1 MSTRDHSSSGALGSS
16 EVSILASATFFERF
30 LVTLGV
36 VLLSRVAVGRN
47 RAAVPAMT
55 TAAVN
60 TMKRFRDR
68 LDRLIV
74 GRLCRACVVDGC
86 CVNGEYTNRCP

>member
-16 EVSILASATFFERF
+16 EVSIFASLTFFEGF

-36 VLLSRVAVGRN
+36 DLLSREAVGRN

-60 TMKRFRDR
+60 T
-68 LDRLIV
+68 
-74 GRLCRACVVDGC
+74 
-86 CVNGEYTNRCP
+86 